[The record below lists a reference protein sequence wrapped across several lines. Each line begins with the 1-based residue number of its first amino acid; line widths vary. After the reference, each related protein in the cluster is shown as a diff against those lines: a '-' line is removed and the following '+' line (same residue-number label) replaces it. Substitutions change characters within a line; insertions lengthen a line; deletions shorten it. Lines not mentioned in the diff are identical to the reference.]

1 MENAIREMLQK
12 AYDESDLDL
21 LSIADDLLYQLSTTC
36 NPWENVVE
44 TIATEFQ
51 DNDWIM
57 ENCTEI
63 AGWIYN
69 H

>member
-1 MENAIREMLQK
+1 MENVIREMLQK

-21 LSIADDLLYQLSTTC
+21 LSITDDLLYQLSTTC

-44 TIATEFQ
+44 TISTEFQ

-63 AGWIYN
+63 ANWIYN